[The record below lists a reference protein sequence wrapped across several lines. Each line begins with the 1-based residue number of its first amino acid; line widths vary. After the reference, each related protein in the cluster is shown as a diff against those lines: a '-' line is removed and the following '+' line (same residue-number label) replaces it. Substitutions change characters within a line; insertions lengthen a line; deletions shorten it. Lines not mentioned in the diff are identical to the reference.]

1 MGETALVGE
10 PTRSSLVL
18 LEDLEEHG
26 LLIDAAFWL
35 LDPESRIWY
44 LYIASPGIA
53 ERGARRAYEAV
64 QEAIE
69 RTGVEIPLAQVKMIS
84 PRAAVVRNLRSA
96 VKVPDWSWVAF
107 RHNAV
112 NGVFIEDAVLLR
124 T

>member
-1 MGETALVGE
+1 MVETALVAE

-18 LEDLEEHG
+18 LKDLEEHG
-26 LLIDAAFWL
+26 LPIEAAFWL

-44 LYIASPGIA
+44 LYVASPGIA
-53 ERGARRAYEAV
+53 EQGARRAYELV

-84 PRAAVVRNLRSA
+84 PRAGVLRNLRA
-96 VKVPDWSWVAF
+96 AAKVSGWSWVAF
-107 RHNAV
+107 RHNTV